1 MKHMQNH
8 YFSTYGE
15 SAEKLPA
22 HPRSDSWMGILFW
35 IYFINKMDLLRNAIA
50 RILI

>member
-15 SAEKLPA
+15 SAGKLPA
-22 HPRSDSWMGILFW
+22 HPRSDSWMGILFGYTSLTKW
-35 IYFINKMDLLRNAIA
+35 IFCETL
-50 RILI
+50 